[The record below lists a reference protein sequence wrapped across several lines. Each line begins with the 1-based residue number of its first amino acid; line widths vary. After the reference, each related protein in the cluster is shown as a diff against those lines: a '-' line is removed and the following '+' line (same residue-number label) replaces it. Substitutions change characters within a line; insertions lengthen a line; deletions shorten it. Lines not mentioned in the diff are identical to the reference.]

1 MRLRIIYYTNPSNYS
16 VYFIPR
22 FIRGKN
28 LYYIICYDQILEI
41 NFAKADT
48 RSQRYLNSLIRY
60 SELLY
65 HQQGNIELY
74 YLYTYYRT
82 LFYHTQ
88 FLILTALQTLRAS
101 GLSQAI
107 TKFAFPTFTPLCR
120 RSSLPLA
127 SSITIALSLPTSVGV
142 LQIASASFFFRV
154 AFSRGM
160 QMELSAPNGV
170 INARCHRDVLPDD
183 FFCHGVR
190 GRSGGSIVIGRI
202 DIISF
207 QNRAPRT
214 SAPPVPLRFLGLCQF
229 SGPLLFFSPSH
240 SSRSF
245 RVASSTS
252 GSSGSIGYTRCIYR
266 ARVRNFTTERLDFG
280 FTPHLVARYQVYFP
294 NARASKYFHS
304 PSIPR
309 FFGYPELSKGQRK
322 SQSICS
328 ENVVRIFQ
336 LIPFVDNS

>member
-1 MRLRIIYYTNPSNYS
+1 MNS
-16 VYFIPR
+16 
-22 FIRGKN
+22 
-28 LYYIICYDQILEI
+28 
-41 NFAKADT
+41 
-48 RSQRYLNSLIRY
+48 LNSLIRY

-142 LQIASASFFFRV
+142 LQIASASFFLRV

-229 SGPLLFFSPSH
+229 SGPLLFFSLRIRPVRFASLLRH
-240 SSRSF
+240 RALQVRSGIPAAYTAHVSGILRRSDQISDLPRISSRDIRCTF
-245 RVASSTS
+245 RT
-252 GSSGSIGYTRCIYR
+252 R
-266 ARVRNFTTERLDFG
+266 ARVSTFILRVYLDSSDTPSFQRDSER
-280 FTPHLVARYQVYFP
+280 VKVSARKTWFEF
-294 NARASKYFHS
+294 SS
-304 PSIPR
+304 
-309 FFGYPELSKGQRK
+309 
-322 SQSICS
+322 
-328 ENVVRIFQ
+328 
-336 LIPFVDNS
+336 